1 MLIGRVYLWMIH
13 RYNKAGD
20 LVLFDREMLLHV
32 ITAFLAEATWQAVR
46 TGPSQP
52 HVRDLSRPAVTAP
65 QRKVGLQFHAYTDVG
80 SSFESASLRPDC
92 LLTSLKGDVQRWN
105 RYGV

>member
-32 ITAFLAEATWQAVR
+32 T
-46 TGPSQP
+46 
-52 HVRDLSRPAVTAP
+52 
-65 QRKVGLQFHAYTDVG
+65 GLQL
-80 SSFESASLRPDC
+80 LR
-92 LLTSLKGDVQRWN
+92 LKGRLDYNFTHIQMSVRVL
-105 RYGV
+105 RVRHCDRIVSSYP